1 MVPVL
6 SLPINLIGIP
16 SGIWIL
22 YLFLLGQNPLPLWV
36 IILSIVNIIF
46 YIGLMTAIYIS
57 TWRRTGVVLKK
68 TSSRINYMITVNPV
82 TLFVYWTFWT
92 IPILGGLYLFITDQG
107 KAWAR
112 TEKVDADRKLVEKQ
126 ESS

>member
-1 MVPVL
+1 
-6 SLPINLIGIP
+6 
-16 SGIWIL
+16 
-22 YLFLLGQNPLPLWV
+22 
-36 IILSIVNIIF
+36 
-46 YIGLMTAIYIS
+46 
-57 TWRRTGVVLKK
+57 
-68 TSSRINYMITVNPV
+68 MITVNPV